1 MEDRVM
7 KNKSQWIG
15 LGIAMGAG
23 VGAALGAAFHQMGPW
38 LAIGIGVGLAIA
50 SAMAN
55 RKNAA
60 VCATDTQPK
69 AKG

>member
-1 MEDRVM
+1 M

-15 LGIAMGAG
+15 LGIALGAG
-23 VGAALGAAFHQMGPW
+23 VGAALGAATHQMGPW

-50 SAMAN
+50 IALDN

-60 VCATDTQPK
+60 ACGTDPQPK
-69 AKG
+69 AKD